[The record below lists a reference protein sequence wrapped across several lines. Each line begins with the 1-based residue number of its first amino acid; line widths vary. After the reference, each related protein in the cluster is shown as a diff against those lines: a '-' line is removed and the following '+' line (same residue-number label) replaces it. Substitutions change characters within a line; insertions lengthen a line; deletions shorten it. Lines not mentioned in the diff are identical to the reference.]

1 MWALVEDNTIVKTI
15 NNPKGMVIGDTRYS
29 RNIFSFR
36 WTNEEREAIGLYE
49 IVFDNS
55 NKRDEAYYNN
65 TNQSFDFAD
74 EVATASFGSATAK
87 LLEDR
92 NEVWTQEQID
102 NGDAPD
108 GTSAD
113 DPQLDEK
120 GNQIVT
126 KGLKSQKKDIIKQQA
141 SGLLTPTDWYVL
153 KATDVESYSVPSAVT
168 TFRANVRTKSNT
180 METAIDNASDVD
192 ALATLYEYVNTGT
205 EEIPVMERPLGE
217 FPTLEI

>member
-1 MWALVEDNTIVKTI
+1 MWALVEDNAITKII
-15 NNPKGMVIGDTRYS
+15 NNPKAMVIGDVRHS

-36 WTNEEREAIGLYE
+36 WTNEEREAIGIYE

-55 NKRDEAYYNN
+55 NKRDEAYYIN
-65 TNQSFDFAD
+65 TNQSFNFAD
-74 EVATASFGSATAK
+74 GVATASFGSATAK

-92 NEVWTQEQID
+92 NEVDEA
-102 NGDAPD
+102 GEPLL
-108 GTSAD
+108 D
-113 DPQLDEK
+113 DK
-120 GNQIVT
+120 GNQVVT

-168 TFRANVRTKSNT
+168 TFRSDVRTKSNT

-205 EEIPVMERPLGE
+205 EENPVMERPLGE